1 MARRFSSHELERRI
15 FVYITIDLRT
25 VDACMQLFPLATS
38 SKRQIMIM
46 RHVLILVP
54 FWALT
59 ILATPLQGIDGQTI
73 NLSTAPNLMSL
84 GLLSPSTTQDLNA
97 STRNGFDIRCDGA
110 KYGFNPPLSD
120 CESAR
125 SHIAPDSE
133 QFSFGDRHTGL
144 PESTFPL
151 PYMIM
156 GGTLGKSLKD
166 STIPLIRSIYQTK
179 QNVSSNP

>member
-1 MARRFSSHELERRI
+1 
-15 FVYITIDLRT
+15 
-25 VDACMQLFPLATS
+25 MQLFPLATS
-38 SKRQIMIM
+38 SKRQTMFM
-46 RHVLILVP
+46 RHVLISVP
-54 FWALT
+54 FWAFT

-84 GLLSPSTTQDLNA
+84 GLLSPSSTQDLNA

-110 KYGFNPPLSD
+110 TYGFNPPLSD

-133 QFSFGDRHTGL
+133 QFNFGDRHTGL

-156 GGTLGKSLKD
+156 GGTLSKVRSED
-166 STIPLIRSIYQTK
+166 FDPTTPLIRCIYCTRQSRMLLPTHK
-179 QNVSSNP
+179 HRRRSHSSSELEPNS